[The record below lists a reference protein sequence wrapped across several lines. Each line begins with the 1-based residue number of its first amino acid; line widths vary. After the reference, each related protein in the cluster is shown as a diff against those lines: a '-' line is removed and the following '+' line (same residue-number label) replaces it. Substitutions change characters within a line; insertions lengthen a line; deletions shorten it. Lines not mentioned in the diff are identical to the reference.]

1 MRDIKVWQREKN
13 CKEKK
18 KEKVLHVYLQKQD
31 SIACYK
37 TIIS

>member
-13 CKEKK
+13 CKEK

-31 SIACYK
+31 SIACHK